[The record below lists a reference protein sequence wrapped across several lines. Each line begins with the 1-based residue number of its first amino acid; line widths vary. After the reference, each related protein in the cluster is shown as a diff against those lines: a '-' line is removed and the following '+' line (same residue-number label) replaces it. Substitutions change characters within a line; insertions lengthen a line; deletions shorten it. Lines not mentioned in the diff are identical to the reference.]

1 MVIFFRA
8 CCILERKGNTVIKL
22 LRRLG
27 VKVEVFEE
35 FGCPVLVVTLAVTPP
50 PPQVAPRILQLQ
62 ETHSLQ
68 EQQTH
73 GGVSYNRFSRWK
85 DRKFIYEP
93 FRLWISL
100 TNTFH

>member
-1 MVIFFRA
+1 MVFFL
-8 CCILERKGNTVIKL
+8 CMLYLGRKGNTVIKL
-22 LRRLG
+22 LCCLG

-73 GGVSYNRFSRWK
+73 GGVSYNRCSRWK
-85 DRKFIYEP
+85 DRKFI
-93 FRLWISL
+93 
-100 TNTFH
+100 NTFH